1 MLSEVIDLQNTAV
14 TDLVEKIGY
23 MDTVTFKAPTGSGKT
38 YMMADLMNRV
48 LSEDDN
54 VIFLVSSLSKGD
66 LAKQNY
72 EKFVEY
78 SDNHSFDNLKPYL
91 ITSETTGENRLHI
104 PTDYNVYVLPRDL
117 YKDKSKLKQ
126 GALPDFL
133 RAVTIM
139 KPLGLGKK
147 IYVIKDECH
156 IATSNLDSLVDDYF
170 DRILNFSATPNAKK
184 KQNPNVEIKEI
195 DAVNVKLI
203 KAVEYQ
209 NEDENLDLETEL
221 NIALDKFEEIKT
233 KYIENL
239 NMNPCMIIQIS
250 NKDKAEEETKI
261 IKDLLSKRPDLKWM
275 LIVDEDKDCDT
286 NDVFKVKKV
295 PVKKWKEYAKTN
307 TATIDII
314 IFKMV
319 ITEGWDI
326 PRACMLY
333 QVRNSKSK
341 QLDEQIIGRVRRN
354 PCLLN
359 YEKLSAEAKELVSTA
374 YVWGLREKEEK
385 SIKQVKLVGS
395 TENNEVEKELKVK
408 ITKLKG
414 ITEVKSFDIAD
425 FLNNQKKRVNVDSI
439 FTMHKKYV
447 KASNEVRHL
456 GYSYVDSVSKWFKF
470 VENIDAV
477 NTEVKNIVCDYS
489 SNMELLT
496 DDNGNPIEV
505 SLPLLTYYTDN
516 GNYRNI
522 SNWLWQ
528 RTDNDNEFSFDSEA
542 EREWCAILLD
552 LINEDA
558 PIGNGRII
566 KAITVQEE
574 DEVVK
579 KYLIGKNYLSNSMV
593 KYEYYLNGIHS
604 SYPDFIMKDFR
615 NRIHLFETKCMNTVA
630 NSNIDDDEY
639 EDKIKALQDAY
650 KFASSLTGYY
660 FYIPIKKNNDWV
672 IYQYSNGN
680 EEILSK
686 QSFIRFMKS

>member
-221 NIALDKFEEIKT
+221 NIALDKFEDIKT

-250 NKDKAEEETKI
+250 NKDKAEEETKV

-408 ITKLKG
+408 ITKLKD
-414 ITEVKSFDIAD
+414 ITEVKSFDIAE

-615 NRIHLFETKCMNTVA
+615 NRIHLFETKCMNTAA

>member
-1 MLSEVIDLQNTAV
+1 MLSEVIELQDKAV
-14 TDLVEKIGY
+14 TELVDKIGY
-23 MDTVTFKAPTGSGKT
+23 ISTTTFKAPTGSGKT

-48 LSEDDN
+48 LSEEEN
-54 VIFLVSSLSKGD
+54 VIFLVSSLSKGE

-78 SDNHSFDNLKPYL
+78 SDNHSFDKLKPYL
-91 ITSETTGENRLHI
+91 ITSETSGENRLHI

-117 YKDKSKLKQ
+117 YKEKSKLKQ

-147 IYVIKDECH
+147 IYVIRDECH
-156 IATSNLDSLVDDYF
+156 QATNNLDSLADDYF
-170 DRILNFSATPNAKK
+170 EKVINFSATPRRDHKVT
-184 KQNPNVEIKEI
+184 VELREV
-195 DAVNVKLI
+195 DAINSHLI
-203 KAVEYQ
+203 KVVEYQ
-209 NEDENLDLETEL
+209 NEDDTLDM
-221 NIALDKFEEIKT
+221 ALDKFEEIKERYV
-233 KYIENL
+233 KNL
-239 NMNPCMIIQIS
+239 GINPCMIIQIS
-250 NKDKAEEETKI
+250 NKNKADEELKEI
-261 IKDLLSKRPDLKWM
+261 YDILGKRAHLKWM
-275 LIVDEDKDCDT
+275 LIVDGDKGNDT
-286 NDVFKVKKV
+286 NDIIKTKKMAV
-295 PVKKWKEYAKTN
+295 NKWRDYAKTN

-314 IFKMV
+314 IFKQV

-333 QVRNSKSK
+333 QIRDAKSSI
-341 QLDEQIIGRVRRN
+341 LNEQVIGRVRRN

-359 YEKLSAEAKELVSTA
+359 YETLNEETKELVSTA
-374 YVWGLREKEEK
+374 YVWGLREREEK
-385 SIKQVKLVGS
+385 AIQQVKLVGS
-395 TENNEVEKELKVK
+395 IENNEVEKELKVK
-408 ITKLKG
+408 TTKIKDITDVNTFD
-414 ITEVKSFDIAD
+414 ITEFIDRQRSK
-425 FLNNQKKRVNVDSI
+425 VNVDSI

-447 KASNEVRHL
+447 KSTNEVKNL
-456 GYSYVDSVSKWFKF
+456 ASSYVDSVSKWFKF
-470 VENIDAV
+470 VENIDAI

-496 DDNGNPIEV
+496 DDNGNPVEV

-528 RTDNDNEFSFDSEA
+528 RTDNNNEFSFDSDA
-542 EREWCAILLD
+542 EKEWCGILVD

-558 PIGNGRII
+558 PTGNGRII

-574 DEVVK
+574 NEDVK
-579 KYLIGKNYLSNSMV
+579 KYLIGKNYLANSMV

-615 NRIHLFETKCMNTVA
+615 DRIHLFETKCMNIAA
-630 NSNIDDDEY
+630 NSNIDDEEY

-650 KFASSLTGYY
+650 KFASKLTGYY
-660 FYIPIKKNNDWV
+660 FYIPIKKGSDWV
-672 IYQYSNGN
+672 IYQYANGT

-686 QSFIRFMKS
+686 QSFIKFMKS